1 MCLNMNNHQAA
12 HKAHHDDEKELPRP
26 IHDTIIVDAESWLQ
40 FAVIKVR
47 KWHFNET
54 GKLSVDM

>member
-1 MCLNMNNHQAA
+1 MNNHQAA

-47 KWHFNET
+47 IWHFNET